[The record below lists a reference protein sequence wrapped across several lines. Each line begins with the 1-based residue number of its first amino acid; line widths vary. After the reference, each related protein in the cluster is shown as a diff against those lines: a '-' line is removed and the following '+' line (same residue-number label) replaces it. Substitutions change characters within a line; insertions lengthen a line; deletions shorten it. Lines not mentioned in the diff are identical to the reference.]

1 MRADTTSER
10 VWTARPSVRGWTA
23 GRYRLLLAAQAVA
36 AVGLAAGG
44 TAGPLLAAS
53 ITGSETIAPVP
64 LGLVALGSGV
74 SAPFVTA
81 LMRRRGRALGLA
93 ISYASA
99 TLGVLLVI
107 AAAAHARIVPL
118 LAGSLLLGIGN
129 TGVMLGRYATADA
142 APVQRAG
149 RAVSAAMTAVTVG
162 AVGGPL
168 LLGPAG
174 LVAGRFGLLH
184 PAGLYLVAVVAFPV
198 AAGLTLVLDRS
209 GHGEPAR
216 PARADPAGGTAWRG
230 QFLPW
235 AVLGTA
241 NLSMVSV
248 MGAAPAHMHGM
259 GWSLDA
265 LGVLVA
271 AHIGAM
277 FGPSSLSGRLRDRV
291 GSVTTALAGCA
302 VMLVA
307 ALLLAAGDAAAGG
320 GMATGGMAAGGM
332 AAGGGMATGAVAVV
346 LVGLGWNLQVI
357 GGTTLLVERSPQRQR
372 HRAEGLGELVMGFA
386 AAAGTLGAAGPLL
399 ALGGLPALCAAIA
412 AVTAVSAG
420 ALVLRAR
427 R

>member
-320 GMATGGMAAGGM
+320 GMATG
-332 AAGGGMATGAVAVV
+332 AVAVV

-420 ALVLRAR
+420 ALLVLRAR

>member
-320 GMATGGMAAGGM
+320 GMATG
-332 AAGGGMATGAVAVV
+332 AVAVV